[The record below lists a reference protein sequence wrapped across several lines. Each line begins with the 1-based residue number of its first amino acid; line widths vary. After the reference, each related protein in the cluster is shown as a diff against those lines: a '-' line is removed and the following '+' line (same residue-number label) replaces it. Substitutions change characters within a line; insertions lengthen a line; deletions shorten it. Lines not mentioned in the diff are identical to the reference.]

1 MRADGTESDPL
12 VESASK
18 WLIDPTWSPDGTK
31 IAFSQG
37 TGNTWGIW
45 VINVDSRRLYKVA
58 EENNT
63 RMLRPDWSPDGTKI
77 VFERH
82 VGLGRGQVWVIN
94 ADGTGAA
101 QRWAGGHGFDDFYDS
116 AWSPNG
122 KVIAFHG
129 NPDGAV
135 GGIISFR
142 SSDCSH
148 FYPD

>member
-1 MRADGTESDPL
+1 PTPPIPAPPVIVYAAPGDDGLDIWTTSAGTGLPINITNTRGISEGTPAWSPGGAKIAFVRYDGGGSGIWVMRADGTESDPL

-77 VFERH
+77 VF
-82 VGLGRGQVWVIN
+82 
-94 ADGTGAA
+94 
-101 QRWAGGHGFDDFYDS
+101 
-116 AWSPNG
+116 
-122 KVIAFHG
+122 
-129 NPDGAV
+129 
-135 GGIISFR
+135 
-142 SSDCSH
+142 
-148 FYPD
+148 